1 MKSLITLIIVALS
14 YPTLAQ
20 WTVLGSAGF
29 STGTPQYLQMAM
41 SGETPYVAYKDA
53 SNSERCTVMKF
64 NGSTWETVGSA
75 GFTPGIARDLDI
87 IIVDGT
93 PYVCFADAENLHRPT
108 VYKFDGSDWVQVG
121 GVVSSSS
128 TYGTSI
134 NYHDSVFYVGSVQG
148 NAGYGYKFVDSVWSQ
163 VTFVPASMGSVQD
176 MDMAIDPSSGKVYMS
191 YRDNVNDGKASV
203 ATPGMNSWLN
213 VGPLGFTTNA
223 VRSTKLAIKDG
234 VPYVAFRDV
243 VTDRISV
250 MKNDGGWSMVGQ
262 GSFSDGSIISPA
274 IGFLKANHMWHSAM
288 RWIRISAQLCIIMEL
303 NGKPFLLERQKVR
316 PQGRS

>member
-1 MKSLITLIIVALS
+1 
-14 YPTLAQ
+14 
-20 WTVLGSAGF
+20 
-29 STGTPQYLQMAM
+29 MAM